1 MLRMDIKFI
10 KLASFVLSIF
20 FFLTLFSRLCNMINV
35 DLYIQ
40 QLMSVTFLLGGFFSA
55 TRIKF
60 HRFDI
65 LMVLYLFYI
74 IFNGIVID
82 YDYHSVFLYKALLS
96 HIFPMMCYF
105 VGRYTNVAIEKY
117 LENMKWPLIFAMICG
132 IIFYFIQPSWYVIMK
147 ESQLRAGATDSYIAE
162 IYRLSSFWGH
172 PYVIGYATLLYSIY
186 ETFLI
191 TKGLK
196 SKKSLY
202 YHLLTLFICL
212 IVLMLAQL
220 RVTLF
225 IYVCSLLYMILFAQK
240 SSLSKKIR
248 LIFSMVFLI
257 LIFSIFFIRIAA
269 ESMDYITGHMLQ
281 FFESDS
287 MSNRF
292 EHTAGGIESYT
303 LLGDGLGRYGYLA
316 REYGK
321 WAIVDNQFQC
331 HLAELGYIGFT
342 LLLFILFFT
351 LKKCI
356 RQKSLLIENSIFAF
370 FCVAM
375 LGASVL
381 SNHHQFNYLFWYI
394 VGCLWTQKKKINKLE
409 QNKVLI

>member
-1 MLRMDIKFI
+1 
-10 KLASFVLSIF
+10 
-20 FFLTLFSRLCNMINV
+20 
-35 DLYIQ
+35 
-40 QLMSVTFLLGGFFSA
+40 
-55 TRIKF
+55 
-60 HRFDI
+60 
-65 LMVLYLFYI
+65 
-74 IFNGIVID
+74 
-82 YDYHSVFLYKALLS
+82 
-96 HIFPMMCYF
+96 
-105 VGRYTNVAIEKY
+105 
-117 LENMKWPLIFAMICG
+117 
-132 IIFYFIQPSWYVIMK
+132 
-147 ESQLRAGATDSYIAE
+147 
-162 IYRLSSFWGH
+162 
-172 PYVIGYATLLYSIY
+172 
-186 ETFLI
+186 
-191 TKGLK
+191 
-196 SKKSLY
+196 
-202 YHLLTLFICL
+202 
-212 IVLMLAQL
+212 
-220 RVTLF
+220 
-225 IYVCSLLYMILFAQK
+225 
-240 SSLSKKIR
+240 
-248 LIFSMVFLI
+248 
-257 LIFSIFFIRIAA
+257 
-269 ESMDYITGHMLQ
+269 MLQ